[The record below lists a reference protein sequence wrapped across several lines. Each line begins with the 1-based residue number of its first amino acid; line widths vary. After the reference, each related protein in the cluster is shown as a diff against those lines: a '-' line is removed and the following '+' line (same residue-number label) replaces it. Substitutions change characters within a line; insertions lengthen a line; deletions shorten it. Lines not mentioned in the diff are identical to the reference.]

1 MSSVILRKLDEIQ
14 HTNNLMTILFIGSIA
29 TGKTS
34 LIARLN
40 HGKFVNITKAT
51 LGIDMLM
58 IGATVNG
65 KDYRVQ
71 LIDTCGVERF
81 DSVMSTV
88 YRAAKGTM
96 IVYDVTKYSS
106 YESIK
111 YWMLQVHNFTDKGYP
126 IILLGNK
133 SDIDMHAV
141 NHIDGQKVAE
151 DLEMDGFFKT
161 SAKTGEGID
170 DAMKLMIELI
180 VSRNDCLLASQNE
193 KLSQREPDKCVC

>member
-1 MSSVILRKLDEIQ
+1 MSSVILRKINEIQ
-14 HTNNLMTILFIGSIA
+14 HTNNLITVLFIGSIG

-51 LGIDMLM
+51 LGFDMLM

-65 KDYRVQ
+65 IDYRVQ
-71 LIDTCGVERF
+71 LLDTCGLERF
-81 DSVMSTV
+81 DSVTSRV
-88 YRAAKGTM
+88 YRMAKGTM
-96 IVYDVTKYSS
+96 IVYDVGKYSS

-111 YWMLQVHNFTDKGYP
+111 YWMLQVHNFSDKGYP
-126 IILLGNK
+126 VILLGNK
-133 SDIDMHAV
+133 SDVHAV

-151 DLEMDGFFKT
+151 DLEMDAFFKT

-180 VSRNDCLLASQNE
+180 ISRNDSLSTSQNAQ
-193 KLSQREPDKCVC
+193 LSQQGPDKCYC